1 MAHVSLAPIT
11 RLLIANRGEIA
22 RRVMRTAREM
32 GIYTIA
38 IYADGDAA
46 APFVKDADEA
56 IALNGETSAETYLDV
71 AKVLAACERTGA
83 DAVHPGYGFLS
94 ENTEFASAVEA
105 AGMRWVGPSPDAIA
119 QMGDKLSAKALMTK
133 ANVPTLPA
141 RELREGDDFAA
152 AAKEVGYPVLV
163 KASAGGGGRG
173 MRVVENEAQLADAV
187 ASARREAGASFG
199 DDTLFIERWLAA
211 ARHVE
216 IQILGDNHGTVVH
229 CFEREC
235 SIQRRHQKVIE
246 EAPSSAVTPAI
257 RQAMGAAAVAAAQ
270 TLGYRSAGTVEFLL
284 DGEDFWFLEVNTR
297 LQVEHPITE
306 EITGLDLVREQL
318 RLAEGEELGYA
329 QDDLAINGHA
339 IEARI
344 YAEDPANDFLPAPGT
359 IEVWAE
365 STSGSARYDTG
376 VVSGS
381 EVSQQ
386 FDPMIAKVI
395 VHAPSR
401 REAAARL
408 ARVLETTRIQ
418 GLTHNRDFL
427 VACLRAPEF
436 IAGDTT
442 TDFIERVQ
450 PATSRAVSDAE
461 RDAAL
466 IAVAMVAQDQR
477 RREATVLGSVS
488 SGWRNSVMP
497 PQRSQF
503 VFRNAE
509 LQLAYARQRD
519 GSFQAGVADIP
530 PPPEAGALGATD
542 PALDQSVVV
551 YAVTPTGPQ
560 AHDIEVSVN
569 GRRQKISVA
578 QRVPAGAQADAG
590 RWLVHSGTGDIEF
603 VQIPRFRSSAGDAAA
618 GGLVA
623 PMPGKVLAVEVA
635 VGDTVAKGELLMI
648 LEAMKM
654 EHRITAPADGS
665 VVAVHISA
673 GDQADNGHLL
683 IELAA
688 DNQENNT

>member
-1 MAHVSLAPIT
+1 MADVTLQPIT

-38 IYADGDAA
+38 IYADSDAD
-46 APFVKDADEA
+46 APFVHEADEA
-56 IALNGETSAETYLDV
+56 IALHGQTSKETYLDV
-71 AKVLAACERTGA
+71 AKVMDACKRSRA

-94 ENTEFASAVEA
+94 ENTDFARAIEA
-105 AGMRWVGPSPDAIA
+105 AGVIWVGPSPNAIA
-119 QMGDKLSAKALMTK
+119 QMGDKLSAKRLMIE
-133 ANVPTLPA
+133 AGVPTLPA
-141 RELREGDDFAA
+141 QELTQGQDVQAA
-152 AAKEVGYPVLV
+152 ARDVGYPVLV

-173 MRVVENEAQLADAV
+173 MRVVEREADLVDAI

-199 DDTLFIERWLAA
+199 DDTLFLERWLAA

-216 IQILGDNHGTVVH
+216 IQILGDNHGNLVH

-246 EAPSSAVTPAI
+246 EAPSPAVTPAI
-257 RQAMGAAAVAAAQ
+257 REAMGAAAVAAAKQ
-270 TLGYRSAGTVEFLL
+270 IGYRSAGTVEFLL
-284 DGEDFWFLEVNTR
+284 DGADFWFLEVNTR

-318 RLAEGEELGYA
+318 RLAEGELLGYS

-339 IEARI
+339 IEARV

-359 IEVWAE
+359 VAVWAE

-376 VVSGS
+376 VTSGS
-381 EVSQQ
+381 EVSQE

-436 IAGDTT
+436 LAGDTT

-450 PATSRAVSDAE
+450 PQPRRTISVEE
-461 RDAAL
+461 RDSAL
-466 IAVAMVAQDQR
+466 LAVAMVAQHGHR
-477 RREATVLGSVS
+477 SNARVLGTIP
-488 SGWRNSVMP
+488 SGFRNSNMP
-497 PQRSQF
+497 PQRMQF
-503 VFRNAE
+503 RFGAASDSEDLLLCYRRE
-509 LQLAYARQRD
+509 RD
-519 GSFQAGVADIP
+519 GAFVAGIGLLENGDA
-530 PPPEAGALGATD
+530 AL
-542 PALDQSVVV
+542 LLRVVV
-551 YAVTPTGPQ
+551 HGVTQ
-560 AHDIEVSVN
+560 SSVELAID
-569 GRRQKISVA
+569 GRRQTFQVT
-578 QRVPAGAQADAG
+578 QQADQ
-590 RWLVHSGTGDIEF
+590 WLVHSPQGDLQFESL
-603 VQIPRFRSSAGDAAA
+603 PRFAVKGAGDLA

-623 PMPGKVLAVEVA
+623 PMPGKVLEVNVA
-635 VGDTVAKGELLMI
+635 VGDAVEQGQVLLI

-654 EHRITAPADGS
+654 EHRITAPMAGIAS
-665 VVAVHISA
+665 AVHVAA
-673 GDQADNGHLL
+673 GQQADNGQLL
-683 IELAA
+683 IELTGELTGELTDGENAA
-688 DNQENNT
+688 